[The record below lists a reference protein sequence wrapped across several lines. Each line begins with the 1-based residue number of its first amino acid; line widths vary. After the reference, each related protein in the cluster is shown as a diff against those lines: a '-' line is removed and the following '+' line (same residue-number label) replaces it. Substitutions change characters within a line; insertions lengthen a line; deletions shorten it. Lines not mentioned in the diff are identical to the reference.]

1 MVLLHLQLMNQD
13 NAIPQSYLQNKINLH
28 AVNNRCTLFEH
39 FCNNFIEPNKNNQ
52 KPNNQRLLGFKKK
65 NAMENVYESHVG
77 GLQRIRNLT
86 ITGDGLQT

>member
-1 MVLLHLQLMNQD
+1 MVLSHLQLMNQD

-52 KPNNQRLLGFKKK
+52 KPNNQRLLGLRRKMRWRMFMKVTLV
-65 NAMENVYESHVG
+65 ASSAFE
-77 GLQRIRNLT
+77 I
-86 ITGDGLQT
+86 